1 MEVASVNYASLF
13 AMELE
18 KLLRIT
24 CEWQNHSLVSNIYVK
39 HMSPKHYFKLYKQQE
54 WTLKTLPGKQVF
66 KNHNSN
72 RFNLLQVCSSKP
84 PFVLAVL
91 FIPPFIVFLAV
102 ILLFHSIWCQ
112 FLLLD
117 CGSLSRHS
125 FFKQFRATSH
135 TSSSLFYLRTYK
147 FYISGTLKFRDS
159 GNSSQGSIL

>member
-1 MEVASVNYASLF
+1 MTKSQPRFKYICQTHVSQALF
-13 AMELE
+13 
-18 KLLRIT
+18 
-24 CEWQNHSLVSNIYVK
+24 Q
-39 HMSPKHYFKLYKQQE
+39 
-54 WTLKTLPGKQVF
+54 TLQTTRMNFENPARQTSFQKPQIQ
-66 KNHNSN
+66 S
-72 RFNLLQVCSSKP
+72 FNLLQVCSSKP

-91 FIPPFIVFLAV
+91 FIPPFIVFWAV